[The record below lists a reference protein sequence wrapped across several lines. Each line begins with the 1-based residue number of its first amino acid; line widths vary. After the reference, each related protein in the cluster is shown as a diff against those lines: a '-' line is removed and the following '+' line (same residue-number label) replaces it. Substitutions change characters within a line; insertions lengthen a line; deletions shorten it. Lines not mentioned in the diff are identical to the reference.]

1 MNRQI
6 TNTDATDM
14 HHVNTRHTEQSDK
27 KMKSIHATKSRAGR
41 RVPTATHPLT
51 GLPVCFRVRPALL
64 LLLLS
69 GSCGVAQ
76 AKEYFNPAF
85 LDDGSGQTIDL
96 SAYETAGGVAEG
108 SYLVDIWM
116 NDRQA
121 STRQVRFSKAAN
133 GDVIPELTPAMLKG
147 MGVAI
152 DRIDTLK
159 ALPADKPVGDLK
171 TVIPGA
177 TVTFS
182 MAKLRLDLTVPQVD
196 MLEQADGTVD
206 PSLWDEGVPAA
217 MFSYMMSGSQTKM
230 DGQYGSDDSTSSSL
244 FGTLNGGLN
253 MGAWRLRSTMTASQ
267 YKNSGNGNDTTTS
280 TTDFSNTYVQRDI
293 QRLRAS
299 LRAGES
305 STGGTVFD
313 SVPFRG
319 VQLTSDDSMEPNSKR
334 GFAPVVTGIA
344 SSTARVSVRQNGSLI
359 YETTVP
365 PGPFR
370 LTDLYNAGSGELEVT
385 VTEADGTKHVSTQ
398 NISTLSVMKRPGAV
412 EYEVTAGRY
421 SGNNGVYTGSRDPL
435 FALATATVG
444 LPMNMTVY
452 GGVLGAQNYQSL
464 AVGLAVSLGII
475 GAVSLDS
482 TLAHARVEG
491 HGEPDE
497 TKNGA
502 AFRAQFAKTVDET
515 GTSLNVAAWRYAT
528 RDFLSFQDAVTSG
541 YGLQDGQAPWLNERR
556 RSSWQTNLSQS
567 LGGMGSVFLRASRD
581 DYWNSTRVV
590 NTVGAG
596 FSSSI
601 KGVSYSLSYDED
613 HTRAS
618 DDSWPVNRQASLNVS
633 VPFSLFNPSWEGVRN
648 MNANYSVSNDN
659 HGRTS
664 QQAGIS
670 GSFIDNKLS
679 WSASQGHDNQGG
691 GTNGNLSLGWS
702 GGRGS
707 VSGGYGYGPNTKT
720 INGSA
725 SGGVVVHQH
734 GVTLTSMLGDA
745 MALVEAPGAAGVK
758 VGNTTTDSRGYAV
771 VPYLQTYQRNQV
783 MPDTTTLPDGV
794 ELQDTSA
801 SVYPTRGALV
811 VAKLRTRVGR
821 QAMLTLNMGGKPV
834 PFGALAALPGEDSD
848 IASIVGDGG
857 MLYLTGA
864 PQKGTLQVKWG
875 NGPDQQCKVNYD
887 LGELPQADN
896 TNEPGMNIV
905 QQTLDCQP
913 VAGVSAPLPATPDL
927 AATHP
932 AGAEE
937 TAATA
942 DAADTTAT
950 PATATH

>member
-1 MNRQI
+1 MMKTLINPGP
-6 TNTDATDM
+6 
-14 HHVNTRHTEQSDK
+14 RHGR
-27 KMKSIHATKSRAGR
+27 IAGMR
-41 RVPTATHPLT
+41 LHPLT
-51 GLPVCFRVRPALL
+51 GLPVCFRVRPVLIMLL
-64 LLLLS
+64 LT
-69 GSCGVAQ
+69 GSCGAAQ

-85 LDDGSGQTIDL
+85 LDDGSGQAVDL

-116 NDRQA
+116 NGQQA
-121 STRQVRFSKAAN
+121 STRQVRFSKSDK
-133 GDVIPELTPAMLKG
+133 GEVIPELTPSMLKG
-147 MGVAI
+147 MGVAT
-152 DRIDTLK
+152 DRIEALK
-159 ALPADKPVGDLK
+159 ALPADKPMGDLK
-171 TVIPGA
+171 ALIPGA

-217 MFSYMMSGSQTKM
+217 MFSYMLSGSQTKM
-230 DGQYGSDDSTSSSL
+230 DGQYGMSDSTSDSL
-244 FGTLNGGLN
+244 FGTVSGGINL
-253 MGAWRLRSTMTASQ
+253 GAWRLRSTMTGSQ
-267 YKNSGNGNDTTTS
+267 YKNSGNGNDSTTS
-280 TTDFSNTYVQRDI
+280 TTDFSNTYVQRDL
-293 QRLRAS
+293 QRLRSS
-299 LRAGES
+299 LKAGES
-305 STGGTVFD
+305 STGSTVFD

-319 VQLTSDDSMEPNSKR
+319 VQLTSDDSMEPSSKR

-344 SSTARVSVRQNGSLI
+344 SSTARVSVRQNGNLI

-370 LTDLYNAGSGELEVT
+370 LTDLYNAGSGEMEVT

-398 NISTLSVMKRPGAV
+398 NISTLSVMKRPGAM

-421 SGNNGVYTGSRDPL
+421 SGNNNVYQGSRDPL
-435 FALATATVG
+435 FALATATLG

-452 GGVLGAQNYQSL
+452 GGLLGAEKYQSL
-464 AVGLAVSLGII
+464 AVGLAVSLGVI

-482 TLAHARVEG
+482 TLAHARVEEKDG
-491 HGEPDE
+491 PDE
-497 TKNGA
+497 TKSGA
-502 AFRAQFAKTVDET
+502 AFRAQYAKTVDET
-515 GTSLNVAAWRYAT
+515 GTSVNVAAWRYAT

-556 RSSWQTNLSQS
+556 RSSWQANLSQS
-567 LGGMGSVFLRASRD
+567 LSSLGSVFLRASRD
-581 DYWNSTRVV
+581 DYWNSDRVV
-590 NTVGAG
+590 NAVGAG

-601 KGVSYSLSYDED
+601 KGVSYSLNYDED
-613 HTRAS
+613 HTRAT
-618 DDSWPVNRQASLNVS
+618 DDSWPVNRQVSFNMS
-633 VPFSLFNPSWEGVRN
+633 VPFSLFNPSWEAVRN
-648 MNANYSVSNDN
+648 MNANYSISNDN
-659 HGRTS
+659 RGRTS
-664 QQAGIS
+664 QQAGLS
-670 GSFIDNKLS
+670 GSFMDNKLS

-702 GGRGS
+702 GGHGN

-725 SGGVVVHQH
+725 SGGVVVHPH

-834 PFGALAALPGEDSD
+834 PFGALAALPGEDDD
-848 IASIVGDGG
+848 IASIVGDAG
-857 MLYLTGA
+857 MVYLTGA

-875 NGPDQQCKVNYD
+875 NDPDQQCRVDYD
-887 LGELPQADN
+887 LGELPEKTGEN
-896 TNEPGMNIV
+896 TPGANIT
-905 QQTLDCQP
+905 QQTLSCQP
-913 VAGVSAPLPATPDL
+913 VGGVSAPVSPRPDQADATTPDAAQITASGSANATPEPATGTP
-927 AATHP
+927 
-932 AGAEE
+932 
-937 TAATA
+937 A
-942 DAADTTAT
+942 DAAVQ
-950 PATATH
+950 